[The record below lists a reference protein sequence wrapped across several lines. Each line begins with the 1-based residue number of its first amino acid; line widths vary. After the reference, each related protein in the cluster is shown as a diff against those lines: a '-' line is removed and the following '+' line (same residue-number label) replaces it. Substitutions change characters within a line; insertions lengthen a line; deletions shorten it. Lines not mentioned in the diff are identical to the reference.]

1 MSSEIETRSET
12 LWVRCTP
19 SLKRRLQELAAQ
31 SVAKDVSDH
40 VRYAL
45 EEYLDAHA
53 PAVGIEPVAEAVQ
66 G

>member
-1 MSSEIETRSET
+1 MSEVETQSET

-19 SLKRRLQELAAQ
+19 SLKRRLQELAAR

-40 VRYAL
+40 VRFAL

-53 PAVGIEPVAEAVQ
+53 PAVDSERATEALPT
-66 G
+66 